1 MYQLISW
8 MYCVYFNEAQ
18 EVFRKYFFL
27 NIKYFFKNIFYI
39 PLSLF
44 FITLAIYVFKNS

>member
-27 NIKYFFKNIFYI
+27 NIKFFFLKYFLYTA
-39 PLSLF
+39 F
-44 FITLAIYVFKNS
+44 FILYHTRYICV